1 MLVLKVLVGLI
12 STASLAALAIYAWL
26 LYKGTSET
34 LYSTINTR
42 LMDWRKRAFVGL
54 AAVAFL
60 ASIYNGID
68 SMLFWMPDTWG
79 SIDEDGDFR
88 TVRTALAGVGAFLIG
103 LPLIQVIDSATHMNF
118 RHRMQELTS
127 AGLEEIL
134 KASHDPRWLERLK
147 EGHLKRIEELERDCI
162 PRTTDSHL
170 TMKGQEVLVLRELVW
185 RIEEQIRLLEP
196 A

>member
-12 STASLAALAIYAWL
+12 STASLAALTIYAWL
-26 LYKGTSET
+26 AYAGTSET

-60 ASIYNGID
+60 VCIYNGVD
-68 SMLFWMPDTWG
+68 GMLFWLPDSWG
-79 SIDEDGDFR
+79 SIDEDGNFQ
-88 TVRTALAGVGAFLIG
+88 TVRTALAGVGTAFIG
-103 LPLIQVIDSATHMNF
+103 LALIQVLDSATHLKF
-118 RHRMQELTS
+118 RHRMQELMTS
-127 AGLEEIL
+127 GMEDIL
-134 KASHDPRWLERLK
+134 KASRDPRWLERLK
-147 EGHLKRIEELERDCI
+147 EGHLKRIEELERDGT

-170 TMKGQEVLVLRELVW
+170 TMKGQEVLVLRELIW
-185 RIEEQIRLLEP
+185 KIEEQIKLLEP